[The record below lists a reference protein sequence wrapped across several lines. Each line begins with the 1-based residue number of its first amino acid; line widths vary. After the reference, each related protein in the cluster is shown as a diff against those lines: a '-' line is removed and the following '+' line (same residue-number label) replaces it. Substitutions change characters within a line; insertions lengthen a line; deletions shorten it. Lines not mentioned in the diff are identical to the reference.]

1 MPEKVTFTSREET
14 SAEKAER
21 EWFEKQALAS
31 PDNLE
36 AAARLLIGLA
46 TGLLGVLFG
55 VLTLK
60 GGPLPAYLQSP
71 LVRGLGIG
79 TVAAVLFGLL
89 AALAV
94 VMPDLYRVSSQRPD
108 QQHQTFQRLLGRK
121 SRALTLGVS
130 GFGVGIVLLALTLIA
145 ALISA
150 GTS

>member
-1 MPEKVTFTSREET
+1 MPDLTFVQREET
-14 SAEKAER
+14 SEEKAVR

-60 GGPLPAYLQSP
+60 GGPLPAYLQST

-79 TVAAVLFGLL
+79 TVVTVLFGLL
-89 AALAV
+89 SALAV
-94 VMPDLYRVSSQRPD
+94 VMPDLYRVSSRRPD
-108 QQHQTFQRLLGRK
+108 EQLKTFQELLGRK
-121 SRALTLGVS
+121 SRALTFSVM
-130 GFGVGIVLLALTLIA
+130 GFGVGIFLLGLTLVA

-150 GTS
+150 G

>member
-1 MPEKVTFTSREET
+1 MPEEVTFASREET
-14 SAEKAER
+14 SEEKALR

-46 TGLLGVLFG
+46 TGLLTVLFG
-55 VLTLK
+55 VLALK
-60 GGPLPAYLQSP
+60 GGPLPPYLQSP

-79 TVAAVLFGLL
+79 TVVAVLCGLL

-94 VMPDLYRVSSQRPD
+94 VMPDLYRVSSKRPD
-108 QQHQTFQRLLGRK
+108 AQMRTFRQLLERK
-121 SRALTLGVS
+121 SRYLTYSVA
-130 GFGVGIVLLALTLIA
+130 GFGLGIFLLGLTLIA

-150 GTS
+150 G

>member
-1 MPEKVTFTSREET
+1 MPEVTFVQREET
-14 SAEKAER
+14 SEEKAVR

-46 TGLLGVLFG
+46 TGLLGVLFA

-79 TVAAVLFGLL
+79 TVVAVLCGLL

-94 VMPDLYRVSSQRPD
+94 VMPDLYRVSSKRPD
-108 QQHQTFQRLLGRK
+108 KQQETFQKLLQRK
-121 SRALTLGVS
+121 SRALTLSVI
-130 GFGVGIVLLALTLIA
+130 GFGVGIVLLGITLVA

-150 GTS
+150 G

>member
-1 MPEKVTFTSREET
+1 MPEEVTFTSREET
-14 SAEKAER
+14 SEEKARR

-55 VLTLK
+55 VLALK

-71 LVRGLGIG
+71 WVRGLGVF
-79 TVAAVLFGLL
+79 TVAAILGGLL

-94 VMPDLYRVSSQRPD
+94 VMPDLYRVSSRRPD
-108 QQHQTFQRLLGRK
+108 E
-121 SRALTLGVS
+121 
-130 GFGVGIVLLALTLIA
+130 
-145 ALISA
+145 
-150 GTS
+150 

>member
-1 MPEKVTFTSREET
+1 MPEEVTSTSREET
-14 SAEKAER
+14 GEEKAVR

-46 TGLLGVLFG
+46 TGLLAVLFG
-55 VLTLK
+55 VLSLK

-71 LVRGLGIG
+71 LVRGLGIF
-79 TVAAVLFGLL
+79 TVLAVLWGLL

-94 VMPDLYRVSSQRPD
+94 VMPDAYRVSSQRPD
-108 QQHQTFQRLLGRK
+108 EQHKTFQQLLGRK
-121 SRALTLGVS
+121 SRALTLGVI
-130 GFGVGIVLLALTLIA
+130 GFGVGIVLLGFTLIA

-150 GTS
+150 GTG

>member
-1 MPEKVTFTSREET
+1 MPEVTFVQREET
-14 SAEKAER
+14 NEEKAVR

-46 TGLLGVLFG
+46 TALLGVLFG

-79 TVAAVLFGLL
+79 TVVAVLCGLL

-94 VMPDLYRVSSQRPD
+94 VMPDLYRVSSRRPD
-108 QQHQTFQRLLGRK
+108 KQQEAFQQLLRRK
-121 SRALTLGVS
+121 SRYLTYAVV
-130 GFGVGIVLLALTLIA
+130 GFGLGILLLGLTLIA

-150 GTS
+150 G

>member
-1 MPEKVTFTSREET
+1 MPEISIVQREET

-46 TGLLGVLFG
+46 TALLGVLFG

-71 LVRGLGIG
+71 VVRGLGIG
-79 TVAAVLFGLL
+79 TVAALLFGLL

-94 VMPDLYRVSSQRPD
+94 VMPDLYRVSSHRPD
-108 QQHQTFQRLLGRK
+108 KQAQTFRQLLERK
-121 SRALTLGVS
+121 SRALTLAVI
-130 GFGVGIVLLALTLIA
+130 GFGVGIVLLGLTLIA

-150 GTS
+150 GTG

>member
-1 MPEKVTFTSREET
+1 MPEEVTFNSREET
-14 SAEKAER
+14 SEEKALR
-21 EWFEKQALAS
+21 EWFEKQALAA

-71 LVRGLGIG
+71 VVRGLGIG
-79 TVAAVLFGLL
+79 TVITILFGLL

-108 QQHQTFQRLLGRK
+108 EQQTTFRQLLRRK
-121 SRALTLGVS
+121 ARYLTFGVV
-130 GFGVGIVLLALTLIA
+130 GFGAGIVLLGLTLIA
-145 ALISA
+145 ALLSA
-150 GTS
+150 G